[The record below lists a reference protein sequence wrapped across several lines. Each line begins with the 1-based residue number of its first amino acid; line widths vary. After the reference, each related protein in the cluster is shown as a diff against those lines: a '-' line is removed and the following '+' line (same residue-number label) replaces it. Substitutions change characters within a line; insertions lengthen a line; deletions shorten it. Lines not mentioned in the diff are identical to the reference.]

1 VSPNEDAERHWS
13 DKLGRY
19 FECGVAEV
27 VRFDP
32 AAPEGARLRVWDRLD
47 DDLVERV
54 VILDRTACVTLTL
67 GWVVS
72 PVAEEPVGLRVKDA
86 TLSCA

>member
-1 VSPNEDAERHWS
+1 M
-13 DKLGRY
+13 
-19 FECGVAEV
+19 
-27 VRFDP
+27 RFDP

-47 DDLVERV
+47 DLVERV
-54 VILDRTACVTLTL
+54 VILDRTACVTLNL